1 MDNSFWD
8 KRYAD
13 VDSVYGYNPNEFFK
27 DQIQKL
33 TPGKLLLPGEGEGRN
48 ALYAATLGWKVTAI
62 DFSEVAKEKT
72 LGLARLKG
80 LSIDYQLGD
89 LGSIHFPKE
98 SYDLVA
104 LIYVHLPEN
113 KRKHLLSESINALKV
128 GGKILL
134 EVFSKEQIN
143 YTSGGPKDLKL
154 LYSLDELMGDLKGI
168 DFQVKDLKQI
178 NLDEGDFHRGAG
190 SVVRVVASKS

>member
-27 DQIQKL
+27 DHIQKL

-48 ALYAATLGWKVTAI
+48 ALYAATLGWKVNAI

-89 LGSIHFPKE
+89 LGSIYFPKD
-98 SYDLVA
+98 SYDVVA
-104 LIYVHLPEN
+104 LIFVHLPESE
-113 KRKHLLSESINALKV
+113 RKHLHRACINALKV
-128 GGKILL
+128 GGIILL
-134 EVFSKEQIN
+134 EAFSKEQIN
-143 YTSGGPKDLKL
+143 HTSGGPRDQKL
-154 LYSLDELMGDLKGI
+154 LYSLKELSQDFKGMN
-168 DFQVKDLKQI
+168 FKVKYETVI
-178 NLDEGDFHRGAG
+178 NLNEGQFHQGVG
-190 SVVRVVASKS
+190 SVVRIFATKN